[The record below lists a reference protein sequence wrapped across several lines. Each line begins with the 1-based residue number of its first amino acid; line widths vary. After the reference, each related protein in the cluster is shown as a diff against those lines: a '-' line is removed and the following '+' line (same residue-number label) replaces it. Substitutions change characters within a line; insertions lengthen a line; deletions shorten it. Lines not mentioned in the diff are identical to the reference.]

1 MESLPP
7 SAVVGSRNAIKRRF
21 ARARRSGGDDPGAQ
35 AIGTTALGS
44 IAVGALAFGALA
56 IGALTVGRLF
66 VGRARIRRLE
76 IDELVV
82 RRVRV
87 LEQLTAPS
95 TPDAD
100 GPGAT
105 AASR

>member
-1 MESLPP
+1 MESMPP
-7 SAVVGSRNAIKRRF
+7 NAVIGSRSAMKRRF
-21 ARARRSGGDDPGAQ
+21 ARVRVVPAAATGAQ
-35 AIGTTALGS
+35 AIGVTALGS

-56 IGALTVGRLF
+56 IGALSVGRLF
-66 VGRARIRRLE
+66 VGRARIQRLE

-95 TPDAD
+95 TPDPD
-100 GPGAT
+100 GAGAT
-105 AASR
+105 AD